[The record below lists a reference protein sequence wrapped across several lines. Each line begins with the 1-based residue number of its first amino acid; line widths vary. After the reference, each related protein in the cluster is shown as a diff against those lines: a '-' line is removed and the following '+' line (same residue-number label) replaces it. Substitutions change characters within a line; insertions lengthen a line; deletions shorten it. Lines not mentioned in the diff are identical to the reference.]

1 MLKMRKILSVALVVV
16 MLFSVFAVNAF
27 ALEDGK
33 EFGMILV
40 SDKTEK
46 EIVRCYCNSNTFI
59 RNG

>member
-33 EFGMILV
+33 ELV
-40 SDKTEK
+40 
-46 EIVRCYCNSNTFI
+46 
-59 RNG
+59 